1 MKSYSVNYV
10 IVGVFVLAMLS
21 AALGTAAILSGRSG
35 SYDRYDVILDNV
47 ADVKFGTQ
55 VRFEGYPVGQV
66 ERIQP
71 FVDAETM
78 RFRLQ
83 VSVLQGWRLPSDS
96 TARIGASSF
105 LAAKTIDIESGRA
118 PTALAPGG
126 EIVSAAPA
134 DIFTAMAGVAAE
146 LGDLSQSGIRPI
158 IRRVDALLES
168 ADGLLERDAGR
179 LLETLNRMAETVEGD
194 LPRMTASLLD
204 FTARLNQGA
213 DAVQE
218 VLSPDNVAAVR
229 RVLLNVEATSESLG
243 GLSALSKQT
252 LLKVDGLVAGLDE
265 LLAENRGE
273 VDGAVQDV
281 RYILRSI
288 ARNIDAINHNL
299 DGSARNMNEFS
310 RLIRRNPGLLLGG
323 APREEVSAPRA
334 PGRRGEQRSRAM
346 SGAEQ

>member
-1 MKSYSVNYV
+1 M
-10 IVGVFVLAMLS
+10 IVGIFVIAMLS
-21 AALGTAAILSGRSG
+21 AAVGAAAILSGRPGASDHY
-35 SYDRYDVILDNV
+35 SLVMDNV

-66 ERIQP
+66 ERIHP
-71 FVDAETM
+71 FVDAGTL
-78 RFRLQ
+78 RFRLR
-83 VSVLQGWRLPSDS
+83 VSVLAGWRLPSDS

-105 LAAKTIDIESGRA
+105 LAAKTIDIEGGHA
-118 PTALAPGG
+118 TTVLAPGS
-126 EIVSAAPA
+126 EIASAAPA
-134 DIFTAMAGVAAE
+134 DIFAAMSGVAAE
-146 LGDLSQSGIRPI
+146 LGDLSQSEIRPI
-158 IRRVDALLES
+158 IRRVGALLES
-168 ADGLLERDAGR
+168 ADGLLERDAGQ
-179 LLETLNRMAETVEGD
+179 LFGTLNRMAEAVEGD

-204 FTARLNQGA
+204 FTARLNQSA

-229 RVLLNVEATSESLG
+229 RVLLNVEAASEALG
-243 GLSALSKQT
+243 GLSALSRQT

-265 LLAENRGE
+265 VLAENRGE

-334 PGRRGEQRSRAM
+334 RARRGEQRSRAV
-346 SGAEQ
+346 SGDEP